1 MQGPIIIIS
10 MVMIIFKPII
20 MISIRMTLFGI
31 EGQPV
36 DVIRRRSA
44 GYSDD
49 VVASQWDRLLL
60 HLVIISMMGMLVMLC
75 NDFCQC
81 NTLSRRMV

>member
-1 MQGPIIIIS
+1 
-10 MVMIIFKPII
+10 

-44 GYSDD
+44 CHPDD